1 MNKSRFSDWP
11 EDYANKLVD
20 SARAAELVRPGDTI
34 VIPIGAITPNLAQ
47 AVWERRD
54 ELSDIDI
61 LTCAPFVDPGW
72 FEPGHPAFQMHVELF
87 NTVIGRASM
96 NSGRS
101 DFVSMPFSRRFK
113 PEDERGG
120 GEYDID
126 VVMVGVSPPDRFGF
140 CSFGT
145 SLWNKLS
152 YCRRA
157 RTVLAEVYPGYPRT
171 GGTNQIHVSE
181 IDAFVDGGEIPV
193 RPGAGREIQ
202 PFPKPIAG
210 FVNEL
215 VNNGDTIQV
224 GTGMTTMQLALNG
237 AFDGK
242 VDLGVHSEVSIPGI
256 NALVMQGVITGARKK
271 IHPGR
276 FVATALVAATA
287 DEIEFIHENPIYE
300 VYEVQYT
307 NDIGVIAAHDNM
319 VAINNALSIDLT
331 GQVAA
336 ESIGGQMWSGPGGQV
351 EYVIG
356 AMLSEGGRS
365 VTCMPSSSR
374 GGTITRVVAE
384 HPPGTVITV
393 PRQFVDYVVT
403 EYGIA
408 SLLGKSDRERAR
420 ELINIAHPDHRDAL
434 RSAARRY
441 GL

>member
-1 MNKSRFSDWP
+1 MNESRYSDWP

-20 SARAAELVRPGDTI
+20 PARAAELVRPGDTV

-47 AVWERRD
+47 GLWERRD

-72 FEPGHPAFQMHVELF
+72 FEPGHPTFTTHVELF
-87 NTVIGRASM
+87 NTVVGRSSVNA
-96 NSGRS
+96 GRS

-113 PEDERGG
+113 AEDERGG
-120 GEYDID
+120 GQFEVD
-126 VVMVGVSPPDRFGF
+126 VAMVSVSPPDRFGF

-157 RTVLAEVYPGYPRT
+157 RTVLAEVFPGYPRT

-181 IDAFVDGGEIPV
+181 IDAFVDGGDAIPP
-193 RPGAGREIQ
+193 RPGMREIQ

-215 VNNGDTIQV
+215 VNNGDTIQI
-224 GTGMTTMQLALNG
+224 GTGMTTLQLAVNG

-242 VDLGVHSEVSIPGI
+242 VDLGVHSEVSTPGL
-256 NALVMQGVITGARKK
+256 NDLVYRGVINGSRKK

-276 FVATALVAATA
+276 FVATALTA
-287 DEIEFIHENPIYE
+287 GTAEEMEFIHENPIYE
-300 VYEVQYT
+300 VYEVHYT
-307 NDIGVIAAHDNM
+307 NDIAVIAAHENM

-336 ESIGGQMWSGPGGQV
+336 ESIGPDMWSGPGGQV

-365 VTCMPSSSR
+365 ITCMPSSSR

-403 EYGIA
+403 EFGIA
-408 SLLGKSDRERAR
+408 SLFGRSDRERAR
-420 ELINIAHPDHRDAL
+420 ELINIAHPDHREDL
-434 RSAARRY
+434 RQAARRL
-441 GL
+441 GI